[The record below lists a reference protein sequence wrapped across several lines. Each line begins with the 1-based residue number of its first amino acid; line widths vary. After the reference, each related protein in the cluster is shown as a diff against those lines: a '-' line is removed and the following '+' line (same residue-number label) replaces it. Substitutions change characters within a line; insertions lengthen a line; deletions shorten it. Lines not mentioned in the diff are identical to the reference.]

1 MKLIRNLGGTLTLTL
16 LTGLVLSSVPAVAQS
31 TLTALSVERTLT
43 LSNVLST
50 ITPNIPAN
58 VLAAIASG
66 ALEVREQTQYNAQ
79 QSTLTSTVFVV
90 PVGSPTPTS
99 LSQLPVTS
107 IIAITAIST
116 TNIAITSKPTPAVFI
131 SGPISQS
138 SVTPFGNYI
147 GATGSYSFGYTTDT
161 PPKINNVI
169 EVVAGTI
176 VIYSPAGTGTFTITT
191 PGGGSTGGGGTGVA
205 IVVNGSSS
213 ATPNFQTTTNQI
225 ILDASKSTSSNAGA
239 LTYTWTITQGSAG
252 ISFPNGNTSI
262 ANVQLGSGKITYI
275 ITLKV
280 TDATGASTTVPISI
294 TLI

>member
-31 TLTALSVERTLT
+31 TLTALSIERTLV
-43 LSNVLST
+43 LSNVLTT

-58 VLAAIASG
+58 LLAAIAGG
-66 ALEVREQTQYNAQ
+66 ALEVREQTLYNSQ

-90 PVGSPTPTS
+90 PVGAPTPTS
-99 LSQLPVTS
+99 LAQLPVTS

-116 TNIAITSKPTPAVFI
+116 TNIVITSKPTPAVFI

-138 SVTPFGNYI
+138 SVTPFGNYL

-161 PPKINNVI
+161 TPKINNVI

-176 VIYSPAGTGTFTITT
+176 VIYSPAATGTVTITT

-205 IVVNGSSS
+205 VVVNGSTS

-225 ILDASKSTSSNAGA
+225 ILDASKSTSTNAWA
-239 LTYTWTITQGSAG
+239 LTYTWTVTQGSVG
-252 ISFPNGNTSI
+252 ISFPNGNTAI

-280 TDATGASTTVPISI
+280 ADATGASTTIPISI